1 MDERNR
7 KAGTLAGLKTERA
20 ALGAKSRQIETEAA
34 PIRYVAELIGA
45 DADSERAIR
54 WLIALIV
61 LCRDPRHSLDGC
73 GSGTAINRCL
83 KTTFCPQ
90 HSYRRFVMTRKT
102 KTSAREQLDAELLE
116 MAQAYRGSLLRAKTA
131 DKITMRILGDKTP
144 PKPTL
149 LSPDEIRTIREDAH
163 MSQAVFASVLNIT
176 TGYLSQLERGARQ
189 PTGAA
194 LAMLHVIRRKGIETV
209 L

>member
-1 MDERNR
+1 
-7 KAGTLAGLKTERA
+7 
-20 ALGAKSRQIETEAA
+20 
-34 PIRYVAELIGA
+34 
-45 DADSERAIR
+45 
-54 WLIALIV
+54 
-61 LCRDPRHSLDGC
+61 
-73 GSGTAINRCL
+73 
-83 KTTFCPQ
+83 
-90 HSYRRFVMTRKT
+90 MTKKT
-102 KTSAREQLDAELLE
+102 KTSARDRLDAELLE

-131 DKITMRILGDKTP
+131 DKITMRILGDKAP
-144 PKPTL
+144 PKPTP
-149 LSPDEIRTIREDAH
+149 LSSDEIRAIREDAH